1 MRDRLDSRDV
11 YGRNIHDNR
20 ILILFD
26 PVDNRDLELS
36 VPVSR
41 YPEFY
46 TADHLNSKHPGIA
59 AIAVVDFSFDSCVF
73 PSA

>member
-1 MRDRLDSRDV
+1 MGDILDD
-11 YGRNIHDNR
+11 R
-20 ILILFD
+20 ILILLD

-46 TADHLNSKHPGIA
+46 IADHLNSKHPGIA
-59 AIAVVDFSFDSCVF
+59 ALAVVGLSFDSYVF